1 MCIGEAAMG
10 VLRRAALCA
19 LPSLVCLC
27 ALWYMG
33 LLMGLPGMAAARSA
47 AVAGLTGRL
56 WASKDLFSGLPALE
70 VGVLLGVLEPTGQ
83 QPIHGG
89 DRNTL
94 TIRNP
99 TSNKRFR
106 S

>member
-1 MCIGEAAMG
+1 VCIGEAAMG